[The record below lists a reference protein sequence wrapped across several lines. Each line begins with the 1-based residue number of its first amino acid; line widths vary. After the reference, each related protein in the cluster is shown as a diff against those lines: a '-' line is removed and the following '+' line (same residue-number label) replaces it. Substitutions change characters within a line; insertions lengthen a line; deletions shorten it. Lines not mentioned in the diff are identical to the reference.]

1 MMFGLIINIAKS
13 KLISFICCIKF
24 FSCTVLHMKIG
35 KNVHGHRANKQKT
48 RRLGIEPGPSIVL
61 VPESRK
67 KALSCGQTSR
77 KMENTANFYNLKS
90 SLLQRQ
96 DIRKKKGSG

>member
-1 MMFGLIINIAKS
+1 MFGLIINIAKS

-24 FSCTVLHMKIG
+24 FSSTVLHMKIG
-35 KNVHGHRANKQKT
+35 KKKVHGHRANKQKT
-48 RRLGIEPGPSIVL
+48 RRLGTEPRPSIVL

-77 KMENTANFYNLKS
+77 KMENTVNFYNPKPNS
-90 SLLQRQ
+90 LQRQ
-96 DIRKKKGSG
+96 DIRKKSSG